1 MFANLAEMDDRQ
13 FRALTGLSYA
23 AFNKL
28 LPIFTEHF
36 HRLAQE
42 RYEQHRAKRKRKPGA
57 GQKGKLD
64 TMEKKLFFSLYYFKT
79 YPTFDVLGDRF
90 GLDRSKACT
99 NIHRLTPIVTAALNQ
114 LGVLPKRKF
123 DTVAE
128 LTAAFADVEKLLI
141 DATERPCCRPQDSA
155 KQQAAYSGKKK
166 HHTVKNTVIASTCR
180 QILFLGYTVFGSQHD
195 YARLKAEFP
204 PEVDWFAQFKIWV
217 DLGYLGFQKDYH
229 TLELHIPHK
238 KPRKSATTPS
248 PTLTDSQKED
258 NRHMSRIRIAVENA
272 ICKMKRFNILVNKFR
287 NRKDQFVDDVAVVAA
302 GLANWMVTLTSV
314 ASA

>member
-1 MFANLAEMDDRQ
+1 MFANLAEIDDRQ
-13 FRALTGLSYA
+13 FRALTGLSHA
-23 AFNKL
+23 AFDKL
-28 LPIFTEHF
+28 LPIFTENF
-36 HRLAQE
+36 HRAAQE
-42 RYEQHRAKRKRKPGA
+42 RYEQHRAKRQRKPGA
-57 GQKGKLD
+57 GQKGKLE

-99 NIHRLTPIVTAALNQ
+99 NVHRLTPVVTATLNQ

-123 DTVAE
+123 DHVEE
-128 LTAAFADVEKLLI
+128 LTAAFANVEKLLI

-166 HHTVKNTVIASTCR
+166 HHTVKNTVMASTCR

-217 DLGYLGFQKDYH
+217 DLGYLGFQKDYR

-238 KPRKSATTPS
+238 KPRKSETNPA

-258 NRHMSRIRIAVENA
+258 NRQMSRIRIAVENA
-272 ICKMKRFNILVNKFR
+272 ICKMKHFNILVNKFR
-287 NRKDQFVDDVAVVAA
+287 NRKDRFVDDVAVVAA
-302 GLANWMVTLTSV
+302 GLANWMVALTSV
-314 ASA
+314 ATT